1 MDIDKKFFSDKYI
14 HNIST
19 TTAYIYFTLLQ
30 NSYKKNGKRVC
41 EQRSIKWIELITR
54 KSNSQVCEALNRLQY
69 LGLITI
75 IHNYR
80 PLSESKSA
88 TRLRTKK
95 GSDTPAYDKNTYYIN
110 KL

>member
-1 MDIDKKFFSDKYI
+1 MDIDKKFFRDKYI
-14 HNIST
+14 HSMSA
-19 TTAYIYFTLLQ
+19 TTAYIYFILLQ
-30 NSYKKNGKRVC
+30 SAHKERNKLCCK
-41 EQRSIKWIELITR
+41 ERSIVWIEQITR

-75 IHNYR
+75 VHTYK
-80 PLSESKSA
+80 PLSDSKAA